1 MQKARTCGGIPLAA
15 SHWFRPISRISLIA
29 FHRLRSS
36 GSFQRLTPKAH
47 PERRI
52 SSFQGLHFMKRTSS
66 HIVTSCPSMEI
77 IKPGHRHPRN
87 PPFAPQSSKHMP
99 IMGGSITFAFSLQET
114 LQYFCR
120 SKKQS
125 RIAGRTR
132 APSEP
137 SNSYHPWAF
146 SIGNWHA
153 KRLICSILFECS
165 IHVIYRILLEP
176 LRMNRLR
183 ANTPEV
189 IESRVIPLPQ

>member
-1 MQKARTCGGIPLAA
+1 MQKARTCGGIPLVA
-15 SHWFRPISRISLIA
+15 SHWFRPISRIPLIV

-66 HIVTSCPSMEI
+66 RIVTSCPSMEI

-87 PPFAPQSSKHMP
+87 PPFAPQSSKHML
-99 IMGGSITFAFSLQET
+99 ITGGSITFAFSLQEA
-114 LQYFCR
+114 LRYLCR
-120 SKKQS
+120 GKEQS

-137 SNSYHPWAF
+137 SNPRPLRAF

-153 KRLICSILFECS
+153 MRLICSIFSSVLS
-165 IHVIYRILLEP
+165 
-176 LRMNRLR
+176 
-183 ANTPEV
+183 A
-189 IESRVIPLPQ
+189 